1 MQEQSHYAV
10 GIDIG
15 TKKVRC
21 VIGHIDETTGA
32 PRIIGV
38 GQAPNSGMR
47 KGVITHLNG
56 PAAAID
62 TALDAAE
69 RMSGHRVNQ
78 AALGANGVHIISTK
92 VDGMVAVNASSS
104 EVTEDDV
111 ARLENVATVGKV
123 PANREILEVVPYEYR
138 LDGQDNIKN
147 PIGMT
152 GTRLELRANVVS
164 GLVPHLGN
172 LHKLAEMSNIDAV
185 RIVPTVLASAQAV
198 LNESQMENGVAVI
211 DIGASTTGVAVFE
224 EGDLQHLSVVPMGSQ
239 NVTNDLAIGL
249 KVDLEI
255 AEKVKLQHGE
265 LGGETT
271 GVIDI
276 KHEKETQVF
285 HRAEVAEIVEA
296 RYEEIFELVAKE
308 LKKAGGISKMPS
320 GAVLVGGGAKVKG
333 LAEFAKEQIGLAVK
347 IGKPQDHAGMTDD
360 IKDPE
365 YAAAIGLM
373 LAMSTSTSRP
383 EGSHSKKASKVAQ
396 KAGGFLGGLFAK
408 FK

>member
-21 VIGHIDETTGA
+21 VIGHIDETTGV

-78 AALGANGVHIISTK
+78 VALGANGVHIISTK

-347 IGKPQDHAGMTDD
+347 IGKVQDYAGMTDD

-373 LAMSTSTSRP
+373 LAMSTSPSRP

>member
-21 VIGHIDETTGA
+21 VIGHIDETTGV

-78 AALGANGVHIISTK
+78 AALGTNGVHIISTK

-211 DIGASTTGVAVFE
+211 DIGASTTGVAVVE
-224 EGDLQHLSVVPMGSQ
+224 EGD
-239 NVTNDLAIGL
+239 
-249 KVDLEI
+249 
-255 AEKVKLQHGE
+255 
-265 LGGETT
+265 
-271 GVIDI
+271 
-276 KHEKETQVF
+276 
-285 HRAEVAEIVEA
+285 
-296 RYEEIFELVAKE
+296 
-308 LKKAGGISKMPS
+308 
-320 GAVLVGGGAKVKG
+320 
-333 LAEFAKEQIGLAVK
+333 
-347 IGKPQDHAGMTDD
+347 
-360 IKDPE
+360 
-365 YAAAIGLM
+365 
-373 LAMSTSTSRP
+373 
-383 EGSHSKKASKVAQ
+383 
-396 KAGGFLGGLFAK
+396 
-408 FK
+408 